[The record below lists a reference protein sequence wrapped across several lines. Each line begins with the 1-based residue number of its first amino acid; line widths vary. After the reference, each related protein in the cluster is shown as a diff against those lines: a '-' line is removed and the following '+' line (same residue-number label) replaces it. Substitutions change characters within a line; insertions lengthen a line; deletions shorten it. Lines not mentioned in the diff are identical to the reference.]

1 MSVKQNKILMVAIIS
16 LGVVFIVAL
25 SALPDYSIFKTK
37 NNNPELIKAQKLLA
51 NMDSLAKAEDALYHI
66 KSILK

>member
-1 MSVKQNKILMVAIIS
+1 MVAIIS

-25 SALPDYSIFKTK
+25 SALPAYSILKTK
-37 NNNPELIKAQKLLA
+37 NSNPELIKAQKLLA
-51 NMDSLAKAEDALYHI
+51 NMDSLAKAEDALYGI